1 MGAIQIRFKYLF
13 FLRILKEKKA
23 YFKIFLNKSSPDT
36 IIFGAVPYI
45 LFGVDDDLHI
55 NKENFENG
63 LNVLKKVYPTNAKN
77 WEELSQDYA
86 DAYVLFYLM
95 KIV

>member
-1 MGAIQIRFKYLF
+1 LFAIDDQ
-13 FLRILKEKKA
+13 LK
-23 YFKIFLNKSSPDT
+23 ISR
-36 IIFGAVPYI
+36 
-45 LFGVDDDLHI
+45 
-55 NKENFENG
+55 ENFDNG
-63 LNVLKKVYPTNAKN
+63 LRTMKMVYPTNAKT